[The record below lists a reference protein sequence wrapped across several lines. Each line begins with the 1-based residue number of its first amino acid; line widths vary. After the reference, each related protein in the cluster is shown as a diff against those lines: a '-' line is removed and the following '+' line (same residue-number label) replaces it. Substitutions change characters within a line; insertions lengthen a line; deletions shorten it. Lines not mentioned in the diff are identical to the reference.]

1 MVTFLI
7 VVQSPPDFPHQPSQ
21 SAALSGCKIYLHI
34 FLFAKFVCKLGFR
47 NNVFIKIT
55 FFAGLQQRQLHVFIF
70 HLDWGKVACLW
81 FQEHPISTSGAS
93 ESSSQP
99 ALSWCHIWCLVCDR
113 WTCLLSVW
121 YLNLISY
128 LSHIITYPSLS
139 LWVLIC
145 DLTRFSSLRGKATKF
160 RSNKSKGLFYPKF
173 AWKWII
179 ICQGHNHHMERLAE
193 AINFLITKTFTRK
206 DFYLLFAA
214 RCILSTFKKL
224 VQNSV
229 FPSGFSSWQSTAL
242 FSPIGR
248 PWRSP
253 LVRTTS

>member
-1 MVTFLI
+1 MIIQFPRQVLER
-7 VVQSPPDFPHQPSQ
+7 VPPSLLYLG
-21 SAALSGCKIYLHI
+21 AIYGAL
-34 FLFAKFVCKLGFR
+34 FVIGR
-47 NNVFIKIT
+47 
-55 FFAGLQQRQLHVFIF
+55 
-70 HLDWGKVACLW
+70 
-81 FQEHPISTSGAS
+81 
-93 ESSSQP
+93 
-99 ALSWCHIWCLVCDR
+99 LVCYRCDI
-113 WTCLLSVW
+113 S
-121 YLNLISY
+121 ISY
-128 LSHIITYPSLS
+128 YNIYISLS
-139 LWVLIC
+139 LRVLIC
-145 DLTRFSSLRGKATKF
+145 DLTRLSSLRGKATKF
-160 RSNKSKGLFYPKF
+160 RSNKNKGLFYPKF
-173 AWKWII
+173 AWKWIMK
-179 ICQGHNHHMERLAE
+179 CQGHNHHMERLAE